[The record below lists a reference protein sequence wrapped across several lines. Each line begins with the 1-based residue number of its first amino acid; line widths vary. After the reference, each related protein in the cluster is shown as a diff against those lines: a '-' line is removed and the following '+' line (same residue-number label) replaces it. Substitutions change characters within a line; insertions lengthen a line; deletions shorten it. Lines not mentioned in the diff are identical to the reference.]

1 MGRVFGALE
10 AAFIAGMAIGSLAM
24 PLLIEAI
31 GLRPGLTVVGGVV
44 AGLAVISL
52 PALARIDRTALAPV
66 GRDLLEG
73 VPMLAA
79 LPSPVLERLA
89 RRLQPR
95 SVPAGTVVFSQG
107 DVGDLYWV
115 IQEGT
120 ASVTIGE
127 VETAQL
133 GRGDGFG
140 EIALLRDV
148 PRMATITATSDL
160 QLLGLDRDD
169 FIPAV
174 TGHGEASE
182 RAELMIDRMLS
193 LA

>member
-1 MGRVFGALE
+1 
-10 AAFIAGMAIGSLAM
+10 M